1 MLLAVKLMT
10 SLLVTCEYFLQTTHQ
25 QQQQQQCVTE
35 LMRREERSLKLMAEQ
50 PVCDGVDS
58 GQVVDG
64 SLLSTEME
72 HLLDRLSPML
82 PGVRVWIDWCLC
94 HAEMWN
100 QPFFSSI
107 LDSVY
112 VYIYCIYV
120 HVCVQWVACVCVIVW
135 FCGVSHVY
143 LALFV

>member
-10 SLLVTCEYFLQTTHQ
+10 SLLVTCEHFIQTTNHHQ
-25 QQQQQQCVTE
+25 QQQPQQQQCVTE
-35 LMRREERSLKLMAEQ
+35 LMGGEERSHKLMAEQ

-58 GQVVDG
+58 VQVMDG

-107 LDSVY
+107 LNSVY
-112 VYIYCIYV
+112 VYIYCIHV
-120 HVCVQWVACVCVIVW
+120 HVCTMGTLCVVV
-135 FCGVSHVY
+135 V
-143 LALFV
+143 LF